1 MNTKLHAI
9 VYEFKLP
16 HATLDCEKEI
26 INALE
31 EKLSN
36 LKNFEY
42 AILEVD
48 ENYAEMTK
56 KMYLNQKD
64 EYKYIEFYN
73 EEDVRLHK
81 LIEYGLKNK
90 EEGVN

>member
-1 MNTKLHAI
+1 
-9 VYEFKLP
+9 
-16 HATLDCEKEI
+16 
-26 INALE
+26 
-31 EKLSN
+31 
-36 LKNFEY
+36 
-42 AILEVD
+42 
-48 ENYAEMTK
+48 
-56 KMYLNQKD
+56 MYLNQKD